1 MKNKHTHIFFVAPG
15 MIFYTVFVIF
25 PVIYVL
31 YLSFFKWSGLGPMTF
46 VGFGNYRTLLF
57 GGNSVTSDFWHA
69 LGNNLK
75 YLICVWLIITPF
87 QYILAYLFYIK
98 IPCFKYIKFM
108 VFMPYVISST
118 IVSFFSMLIFNP
130 SIGVLN
136 NFLAFIGH
144 ADWAGAWFGDPNL
157 AFKLLVFVIMWQGA
171 GSGMMIFYTNLL
183 DIPQEIM
190 EACRIDGCSE
200 WQRFVHILL
209 PLSLPS
215 CASIITMSTIWAL
228 ALFDLPFILGGAAGG
243 VNGSIDFVNLVF
255 YRYTFG
261 NALNGTS
268 EIGFGATITAVMFVI
283 MMIVTSI
290 QNRFLSRFDYN
301 RE

>member
-1 MKNKHTHIFFVAPG
+1 MKKKHTHILFIAPG
-15 MIFYTVFVIF
+15 MIFYTAFVIF
-25 PVIYVL
+25 PVICVL
-31 YLSFFKWSGLGPMTF
+31 YLSFFKWSGLGPMKF
-46 VGFGNYRTLLF
+46 VGFDNYRTLLF
-57 GGNSVTSDFWHA
+57 SEESVTADFWHA
-69 LGNNLK
+69 VGNNLK
-75 YLICVWLIITPF
+75 YLLCVWLIITPF

-98 IPCFKYIKFM
+98 IPFFKYIKFM
-108 VFMPYVISST
+108 IFMPYVISST
-118 IVSFFSMLIFNP
+118 IVSFFAIILFNP
-130 SIGVLN
+130 SVGILN
-136 NFLAFIGH
+136 NFLTWIGR
-144 ADWAGAWFGDPNL
+144 ADLAGAWFGDPNV
-157 AFKLLVFVIMWQGA
+157 AFKLLVFVILWQGA

-228 ALFDLPFILGGAAGG
+228 ALFDLPFILGGSTGG

-261 NALNGTS
+261 NVLNGTS
-268 EIGFGATITAVMFVI
+268 EIGFGATISAVMFII
-283 MMIVTSI
+283 MIFVTSI
-290 QNRFLSRFDYN
+290 QNRFLSKFDYN
-301 RE
+301 NE